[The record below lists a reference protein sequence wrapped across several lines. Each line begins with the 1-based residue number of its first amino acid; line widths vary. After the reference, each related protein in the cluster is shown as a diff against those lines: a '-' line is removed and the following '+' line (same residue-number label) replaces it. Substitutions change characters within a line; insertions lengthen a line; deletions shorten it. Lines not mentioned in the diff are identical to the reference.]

1 MRELQSNELNRCIVL
16 SPESHR
22 DTAQS
27 VVEKHELNAIIMH
40 HPALAMA
47 ELALIYQELNS
58 QRAWKDSQQTLQLI
72 IVQSDA
78 IPDVDKLIASIS
90 KYFHNIQLFELREG
104 TLAPIQNHG
113 SIVDLLEEPP
123 IVQSQ
128 AIDAEEL
135 SMLLDRPSSEVEET

>member
-1 MRELQSNELNRCIVL
+1 MSESQSKGINRCIVL

-27 VVEKHELNAIIMH
+27 IVEKHELNAIIMH

-47 ELALIYQELNS
+47 ELSLVQQELMNH
-58 QRAWKDSQQTLQLI
+58 RAWKDSPKTLRFI
-72 IVQSDA
+72 IVQLDA
-78 IPDVDKLIASIS
+78 IPDVDKLIASIR
-90 KYFHNIQLFELREG
+90 KYFHNVQMFELREG
-104 TLAPIQNHG
+104 TLAPIQNLD
-113 SIVDLLEEPP
+113 SIVDQLEEKP

-135 SMLLDRPSSEVEET
+135 SMLLDRPQTEVEES